1 MVSDLI
7 GREGGRVTEAFAAR
21 QPRLWLIILIVTIAF
36 LIVCLGFFRFFTNAD
51 KKSPSVASPPIP
63 VVSACKELPP
73 GMRRIGAKP
82 GDRYM
87 LQFDVPE
94 TEVLIRED
102 VSDAPP
108 IVYGFGL
115 KPKGSESRL
124 WISYGSQRQDIAAD
138 RARESSSQVVKRIIF
153 DDKGHTVGEDEWGY
167 QDTEKRWRRA
177 RFQGWVTAEYGLVNE
192 KEAKLFDR
200 LLSSACLSSH

>member
-1 MVSDLI
+1 M
-7 GREGGRVTEAFAAR
+7 TEPFAAR

-36 LIVCLGFFRFFTNAD
+36 LTVCLGYFRFFTNAN
-51 KKSPSVASPPIP
+51 KKSLSVASPSIP
-63 VVSACKELPP
+63 MVSVCKDLPP

-108 IVYGFGL
+108 IVYGFGI

-124 WISYGSQRQDIAAD
+124 RISYGSQRQDIAAD
-138 RARESSSQVVKRIIF
+138 RARESSSQVVNRIIV
-153 DDKGHTVGEDEWGY
+153 DDKGHSVGEDDWGY
-167 QDTEKRWRRA
+167 QNSENRWRRA
-177 RFQGWVTAEYGLVNE
+177 RFQGWVTADYGLVNE
-192 KEAKLFDR
+192 QEAKLFDR
-200 LLSSACLSSH
+200 VISSACLSSD

>member
-1 MVSDLI
+1 MSDLI
-7 GREGGRVTEAFAAR
+7 GREGGRVTEPFAAR
-21 QPRLWLIILIVTIAF
+21 QPRLWLIILVVTIAF
-36 LIVCLGFFRFFTNAD
+36 LTVCLGYFRFFTNAD

-63 VVSACKELPP
+63 VVSVCKELPP
-73 GMRRIGAKP
+73 GMRRIGANP

-102 VSDAPP
+102 VSDVPP
-108 IVYGFGL
+108 IVYGFGI

-124 WISYGSQRQDIAAD
+124 WISYGSQRQDVAAY
-138 RARESSSQVVKRIIF
+138 RARESSSQVVNRIIV
-153 DDKGHTVGEDEWGY
+153 DDKGHSVGEDGWGY
-167 QDTEKRWRRA
+167 QDKEKRWRRA

-192 KEAKLFDR
+192 QEARLFDR
-200 LLSSACLSSH
+200 VLSSACLPSH